1 MNNQVLKFVIPTVDL
16 IDNSYKYGK
25 FKITNIPNKGLGIVT
40 VKDLDINDLN
50 SILIFG
56 GILFNKKQYK
66 KYIKLEDD
74 LKFSNNSC
82 NSNISHITLASVDL
96 PEQYL
101 IANPLLY
108 KDKNNIKNGWIG
120 SFVNEISDGCNE
132 TYNSELI
139 VLSKE
144 DIINCQSQIDLLPNC
159 IDKRCIVGICIKN
172 IVKKDIEI
180 TAYYGGEETFN
191 RVNYVAK
198 KPQIIYEE
206 DGSFRIQDNYNILTP
221 KKKNS

>member
-1 MNNQVLKFVIPTVDL
+1 M
-16 IDNSYKYGK
+16 
-25 FKITNIPNKGLGIVT
+25 
-40 VKDLDINDLN
+40 N

-82 NSNISHITLASVDL
+82 TSNISHITLASVDL

-120 SFVNEISDGCNE
+120 S
-132 TYNSELI
+132 
-139 VLSKE
+139 
-144 DIINCQSQIDLLPNC
+144 
-159 IDKRCIVGICIKN
+159 
-172 IVKKDIEI
+172 
-180 TAYYGGEETFN
+180 
-191 RVNYVAK
+191 
-198 KPQIIYEE
+198 
-206 DGSFRIQDNYNILTP
+206 
-221 KKKNS
+221 